1 MATPTKNPS
10 SAVPPLA
17 IEREVNWPKRVKSK
31 LANGLEIV
39 LVESHSIPRFHG
51 ELFFRSGNAAVS
63 DLAPGLAD
71 MTATMVRTGTA
82 KRASRQIEE
91 DLRRLGADLAT
102 SAGQDTSAISFAG
115 LSEFAE
121 PLLGLVNEL
130 AREASFPEA
139 EFERERRQKLEEV
152 KLERTQPGFLAGE
165 RLRKVLFG
173 EHPYAKI
180 SPSESQVAEF
190 KIVDLQQTYRQS
202 YTPEN
207 AMLLLVGDFEPKAM
221 LTTIGKVFGNWSG
234 KKPAVPQGATPANP
248 RGRRVYLVHVPGS
261 VQTQI
266 LCGCHSIT
274 RKHPDWV
281 KLGLTN
287 SLYGGAFNSR
297 LVMNIREA
305 KGYTYSPRS
314 GVTPLQQYGYFTV
327 AAAVR
332 NEVVAASLTEI
343 FYEID
348 KLRSLP
354 VPETELADAQNYLS
368 GVFSMGLA
376 TQDGLLSQVA
386 TVALNDL
393 PDDYLETYRSKV
405 RALTPAD
412 LQKAA
417 QKYLDSANMQ
427 IVLVGDRS
435 KIETQAGL
443 FGDLE
448 IFDAQGNGL
457 SSVAL

>member
-1 MATPTKNPS
+1 MATSPAQTPNMVPAL
-10 SAVPPLA
+10 SA
-17 IEREVNWPKRVKSK
+17 ERPVNWPERVKSK

-39 LVESHSIPRFHG
+39 VVESHSIPRFHG
-51 ELFFRSGNAAVS
+51 QLFFRSGEAAVS
-63 DLAPGLAD
+63 DRAPGLAE

-91 DLRRLGADLAT
+91 GLRRLGADLSS
-102 SAGQDTSAISFAG
+102 SAGQDTGAISFGG

-121 PLLGLVNEL
+121 PLLSLVNEL

-180 SPSESQVAEF
+180 SPSEAQVAAYERE
-190 KIVDLQQTYRQS
+190 DLQTVYREA

-207 AMLLLVGDFEPKAM
+207 GMLLLVGDFEPKAI
-221 LTTIGKVFGNWSG
+221 LATVDKIFWPWSG
-234 KKPAVPQGATPANP
+234 KKPETPAAPALANP
-248 RGRRVYLVHVPGS
+248 RGRRVYLVHVPGA

-266 LCGCHSIT
+266 LAGCHAIT

-297 LVMNIREA
+297 LVMNIRED

-314 GVTPLQQYGYFTV
+314 GVSALRRHGYFSV
-327 AAAVR
+327 SAAVR
-332 NEVVAASLTEI
+332 NDVVAASLTEI
-343 FYEID
+343 FYEMD
-348 KLRSLP
+348 KLRSLAVLRP
-354 VPETELADAQNYLS
+354 ELADAQNYLT

-376 TQDGLLSQVA
+376 TQDGLLSQLS
-386 TVALNDL
+386 TVALNEL
-393 PDDYLETYRSKV
+393 PDDYLETYRQRV
-405 RALTPAD
+405 RALTPQELLAT
-412 LQKAA
+412 AR
-417 QKYLDSANMQ
+417 KYLDSANMQ
-427 IVLVGDRS
+427 IVVVGDRTQ
-435 KIETQAGL
+435 IEQQASL
-443 FGDLE
+443 FGELE
-448 IFDAQGNGL
+448 VYDAQGARL
-457 SSVAL
+457 S